1 MRWPLRFS
9 GPLPSSLPPILVST
23 LATQPDRYR
32 ITYEISCGLREWF
45 CLVSLKEAKKAPKGE
60 NEAKLAPSSVTTHW
74 LESCQKPVDDNS
86 QNQFNLGWF
95 SLGQIFVYKENLLWG
110 ETTRVS
116 WTFADVEVS
125 CHRRLSSLSPPRP
138 PPPPSLP
145 SPPSPPWPPARSHLG
160 RRARRRQATGAWSS
174 RPSLLLLLLCPPAGD
189 WSKQTCRSSSC
200 WKPRVAITGPLRSCF
215 LRLPIYL
222 ALHTVLRITG
232 QAGCFLSRHQLAL
245 PTSTSLRGS
254 SFQKTQS
261 SLDSWTHLSPIIHGI
276 FRKSSLRIWLSV
288 SRFITSYCVF
298 FSFIFLPILSVPAPT
313 WAMLVNIEES
323 SFSGN
328 HQHRFQRG
336 RLAPERLSGND
347 YFC

>member
-1 MRWPLRFS
+1 MVLFGLLEGGQESPKRGSWGKTCPELRHDPLIGKLSETCWWQQSESVQPRLIFS
-9 GPLPSSLPPILVST
+9 RANL
-23 LATQPDRYR
+23 
-32 ITYEISCGLREWF
+32 
-45 CLVSLKEAKKAPKGE
+45 CL
-60 NEAKLAPSSVTTHW
+60 
-74 LESCQKPVDDNS
+74 
-86 QNQFNLGWF
+86 
-95 SLGQIFVYKENLLWG
+95 KENLLWG

-145 SPPSPPWPPARSHLG
+145 SPPSPPWPPPRSHLG
-160 RRARRRQATGAWSS
+160 RRARRWQATGAWSS

-288 SRFITSYCVF
+288 SRFITSFCVL
-298 FSFIFLPILSVPAPT
+298 FSFGLSS
-313 WAMLVNIEES
+313 L
-323 SFSGN
+323 
-328 HQHRFQRG
+328 FQNPLG
-336 RLAPERLSGND
+336 P
-347 YFC
+347 CW